1 MSIHRPR
8 GASVAPILLCF
19 LLTSVVPRAAQV
31 AHRHAGAVA
40 GHVHPW
46 QSSGASDLSHLLAH
60 LAHGGRDAAEHD
72 ETVPH
77 SHASSGVHLVYA
89 DGRLE
94 IEPLRAEPE
103 SRTAPEPGP
112 ASRAKPGPATAHP
125 TDSRDAKVASAATP
139 EGGAAHTHWQSPY
152 QVVARTSAPAIAA
165 AALVVATA
173 TPRSARDASAARAAA
188 RARAPPRPSLS

>member
-31 AHRHAGAVA
+31 AHRHADAAA

-46 QSSGASDLSHLLAH
+46 QSSGASDLSHLLAQ
-60 LAHGGRDAAEHD
+60 LAHDGRDAAAHD

-94 IEPLRAEPE
+94 IEPLRAEP
-103 SRTAPEPGP
+103 
-112 ASRAKPGPATAHP
+112 GPATARP
-125 TDSRDAKVASAATP
+125 TNSRGAKVAFAPTP

-152 QVVARTSAPAIAA
+152 QLVARAGSPAIAA
-165 AALVVATA
+165 AALVVPTQ
-173 TPRSARDASAARAAA
+173 TPGSARDACAAPAATP
-188 RARAPPRPSLS
+188 ARAPPPTSLS

>member
-1 MSIHRPR
+1 MSMHRPR

-31 AHRHAGAVA
+31 AHRHADAAA

-60 LAHGGRDAAEHD
+60 LAHDGRDAPAHD

-77 SHASSGVHLVYA
+77 IHAPSGVHLVYA

-103 SRTAPEPGP
+103 SRTAPEAGP

-125 TDSRDAKVASAATP
+125 TDSRSAKVAFAPTP

-152 QVVARTSAPAIAA
+152 QVVARTSAPTIAA
-165 AALVVATA
+165 AALVVG
-173 TPRSARDASAARAAA
+173 TPPARPARDASAAPAAT
-188 RARAPPRPSLS
+188 RARAPPFTSLS